1 MRSLLINWK
10 LVLKV
15 IGWRTA
21 WYTIRNCFS
30 VWFSS
35 KFNKN
40 WKISRLSHFTQRALL
55 TAKTV
60 NWVRNSS
67 KSFSQYWLNF
77 YAYTSELALLSLW
90 SGLQIRIAN
99 SLYCEKKRRRSE
111 FASLRFAENLR
122 GFAFASL
129 RFLDVQ
135 IRRIAKKFAE
145 SSQKIVLLFFLKD
158 SNFKPFFVILSAK
171 NS

>member
-1 MRSLLINWK
+1 MKGYLKNVILRS
-10 LVLKV
+10 
-15 IGWRTA
+15 G
-21 WYTIRNCFS
+21 F
-30 VWFSS
+30 
-35 KFNKN
+35 
-40 WKISRLSHFTQRALL
+40 
-55 TAKTV
+55 
-60 NWVRNSS
+60 
-67 KSFSQYWLNF
+67 
-77 YAYTSELALLSLW
+77 
-90 SGLQIRIAN
+90 QIRIAN

-158 SNFKPFFVILSAK
+158 SNYKSFFRHNVGKKVIKEQIFPWKTFSNGKTKTCVNQSSKLLARFSDTC
-171 NS
+171 